1 SKLVSRILLGA
12 EHGQR
17 IVVAVD
23 VHLLCD
29 VLREAV
35 LTDRIVHAAVA
46 VYPDAVVVG
55 ADGGSV
61 IALFPLAAHSLRIV
75 EDLAEPQYDAGPP
88 ARAECSQTWQELGEN
103 ALGNLVDHQHVRIE
117 RTQHG
122 RHTAASDL

>member
-88 ARAECSQTWQELGEN
+88 ARAECSQTCQQLRED
-103 ALGNLVDHQHVRIE
+103 ALRNLVHNPTH
-117 RTQHG
+117 RTEL
-122 RHTAASDL
+122 TT